1 MKFIS
6 WNVNGI
12 RACLTKGFLDYFNEV
27 DADFFCIQ
35 ETKCQDGQVQLELD
49 GYHQFWNYAQK
60 KGYSGTAIFT
70 KHQPNHVKYGVG
82 DEEEEQEGRII

>member
-12 RACLTKGFLDYFNEV
+12 RACLGKGFLEFFHQI

-35 ETKCQDGQVQLELD
+35 ETKCQAGQVELSIE
-49 GYHQFWNYAQK
+49 GYEQYWNYAQK
-60 KGYSGTAIFT
+60 KGIL
-70 KHQPNHVKYGVG
+70 
-82 DEEEEQEGRII
+82 EQQSSRSTHHYLLSMEWARMILRMKAES